1 MDAAFKALADPTR
14 REIVRLLRKR
24 SHTSGEI
31 AGQFKSSWPTVS
43 RHLAVLRDAGLIISE
58 RDGQMI
64 RYELNMTV
72 LDDVV
77 SHVLAWASPRR
88 AK

>member
-1 MDAAFKALADPTR
+1 
-14 REIVRLLRKR
+14 
-24 SHTSGEI
+24 
-31 AGQFKSSWPTVS
+31 VS